1 MALLLDDRGAGALEA
16 AARKADGGA
25 YRAILGPIGKRIEK
39 KSTLQ
44 RSGNSQNAASRLG
57 RRIVTDGSVSMEA
70 QGIMPWP
77 FCRREETGRAEVFP
91 RLNRR

>member
-39 KSTLQ
+39 KSTL
-44 RSGNSQNAASRLG
+44 
-57 RRIVTDGSVSMEA
+57 
-70 QGIMPWP
+70 
-77 FCRREETGRAEVFP
+77 
-91 RLNRR
+91 